1 MIDSIQIN
9 LEEVFPLWVGDIV
22 GQRKEIVVI
31 LDWTDFD
38 ADDQATL
45 ELSLVTSHGRAT
57 PLMWKP
63 KTIRKSEM
71 KGKKG
76 ERTLE
81 STSI

>member
-1 MIDSIQIN
+1 MIDLIQIN

-57 PLMWKP
+57 PLMWK
-63 KTIRKSEM
+63 TIRKSEM